1 MSINKFLILICSL
14 IIMSTV
20 MADDAEVTEQIKQ
33 KIESYRSTGQLSISD
48 ADIAS
53 RTVLP
58 SLYESRFYSAAWANP
73 ERIEDLIQMV
83 GRAEEEGLLP
93 QDYHYDELV
102 LLRNK
107 NSDDASDVANL
118 DILLTDSLIRYGYHQ
133 NFGKVNP
140 TELDSN
146 WNLTRNI
153 GDKDPVTLVQGA
165 IDSDNI
171 RLYIS
176 DVLERGPYYRRLKK
190 LLADYRLRAEG
201 DNTGIPTIPAGP
213 ILKRNMEDPRVALL
227 RKRLQSSGDL
237 DNTAV
242 TNPNLFDEKLEN
254 AVKHFQQ
261 TANID
266 VDGAVGPGTLVQL
279 NSSLQNRID
288 QIRVNME
295 RIRWIFRDIRD
306 NKDFVIVNI
315 AGFETMLVRNH
326 EVVWKTRAQVG
337 RTYRQTPVFR
347 ADMEYV
353 QFNPTWTVPPG
364 ILRRDILPKIKSD
377 PNSLAANDMQLIDNN
392 TGKAVDPTSLDWSK
406 LNGRFPYRVVQRPG
420 PRNPLGQV
428 KFIFPNTHLVFLHDT
443 TNKENFTENV
453 RTFSSGCIRIQHPM
467 EFAEL
472 LLNDTEWNQATI
484 QETVDSKKIK
494 TVYLKQQLP
503 VLVLYW
509 TVDPAD
515 KDEPRF
521 LPDIYERDA
530 PIIKALNEPFSSIA
544 LEGVTN

>member
-1 MSINKFLILICSL
+1 
-14 IIMSTV
+14 
-20 MADDAEVTEQIKQ
+20 MADNAQVTEQIKQ
-33 KIESYRSTGQLSISD
+33 KIETYHNTGQLSISGV
-48 ADIAS
+48 DIAS
-53 RTVLP
+53 KQVLP
-58 SLYESRFYSAAWANP
+58 DLYESRSYSAAWVNP

-83 GRAEEEGLLP
+83 GHAEEEGLIP

-107 NSDDASDVANL
+107 NSEDASDIANL

-133 NFGKVNP
+133 NFGKINP
-140 TELDSN
+140 AKLDPN
-146 WNLTRNI
+146 WNLTRNL

-165 IDSDNI
+165 IDSDGI
-171 RLYIS
+171 RQYIS

-190 LLADYRLRAEG
+190 LLAEYRASAAAE
-201 DNTGIPTIPAGP
+201 DNTGIPAIPAGP
-213 ILKRNMEDPRVALL
+213 TLKRNMQDSRVALL
-227 RKRLQSSGDL
+227 RKRLQSTGDI
-237 DNTAV
+237 DDASV

-266 VDGAVGPGTLVQL
+266 VDGTVGPGTLAQL
-279 NSSLQNRID
+279 NSSLQSRID

-364 ILRRDILPKIKSD
+364 ILFL
-377 PNSLAANDMQLIDNN
+377 
-392 TGKAVDPTSLDWSK
+392 K
-406 LNGRFPYRVVQRPG
+406 LN
-420 PRNPLGQV
+420 L
-428 KFIFPNTHLVFLHDT
+428 
-443 TNKENFTENV
+443 
-453 RTFSSGCIRIQHPM
+453 IQIVWLQM
-467 EFAEL
+467 IC
-472 LLNDTEWNQATI
+472 N
-484 QETVDSKKIK
+484 
-494 TVYLKQQLP
+494 
-503 VLVLYW
+503 
-509 TVDPAD
+509 
-515 KDEPRF
+515 
-521 LPDIYERDA
+521 
-530 PIIKALNEPFSSIA
+530 
-544 LEGVTN
+544 